1 LSARYLN
8 FLSNVSNPRAK
19 RKKLQTTL
27 DLLPEL
33 FSGSQRR
40 AAAVGMPKS
49 LFGYISRDVLKIR
62 STSAGADNGLPP
74 KASVCLWRRLQKQD
88 ADLYSSAHCAFHNGA
103 KQSFS

>member
-1 LSARYLN
+1 M
-8 FLSNVSNPRAK
+8 FQTPGAK

-33 FSGSQRR
+33 LSGSQRR

-62 STSAGADNGLPP
+62 STSVGADYGLPP

-88 ADLYSSAHCAFHNGA
+88 ADLYSADCAFHNGA
-103 KQSFS
+103 KQSFSRLFRRMK